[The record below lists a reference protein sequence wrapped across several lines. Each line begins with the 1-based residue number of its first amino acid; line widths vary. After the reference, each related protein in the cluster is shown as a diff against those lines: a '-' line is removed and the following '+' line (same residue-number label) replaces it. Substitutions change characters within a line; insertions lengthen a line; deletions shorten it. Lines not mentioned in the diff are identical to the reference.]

1 MKKEPN
7 TEGAGLDL
15 IRKQGLFATEITF
28 LWDVLPQLENRL
40 GFPLGPKI
48 FYSNEHSN
56 LIVMED
62 LDAKKYRL
70 QNRQKG
76 LSMQY
81 TLMAIVR
88 LAKFHAA
95 SVSLFED
102 VRFPHVCFI
111 ITNDKIS

>member
-7 TEGAGLDL
+7 TEGAKLDL

-40 GFPLGPKI
+40 GFSLGPKI
-48 FYSNEHSN
+48 FYSDENSS
-56 LIVMED
+56 LIIMED
-62 LDAKKYRL
+62 LEEKGYRL

-76 LSMQY
+76 LSMQHS
-81 TLMAIVR
+81 LMAIER

-102 VRFPHVCFI
+102 VRFPLYFFI
-111 ITNDKIS
+111 S